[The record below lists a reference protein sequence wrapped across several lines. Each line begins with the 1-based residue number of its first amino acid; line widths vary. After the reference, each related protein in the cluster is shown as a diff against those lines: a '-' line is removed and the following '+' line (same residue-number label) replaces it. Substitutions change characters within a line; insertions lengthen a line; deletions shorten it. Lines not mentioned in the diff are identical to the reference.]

1 MLTNQAGPLS
11 LVLNRKVSMPR
22 KPTGNKR
29 TTSVNFEE
37 GVLAYLQHLSEVED
51 RSCSYV
57 VNKILKEDAE
67 RRGISIPELMADPH
81 QGQVGG

>member
-1 MLTNQAGPLS
+1 
-11 LVLNRKVSMPR
+11 MPR
-22 KPTGNKR
+22 KPNSNKR

-37 GVLAYLQHLSEVED
+37 GVLVYLQHLSDLED

-67 RRGISIPELMADPH
+67 RRGISIPDLIAEQQ
-81 QGQVGG
+81 QGSAQG